1 MALTKSLRWEIQNL
15 GQRLA
20 SAANARLANSGKRY
34 QAQHELELKSCIQ
47 AMRKLLDRIEDAV
60 PLINLAITASGA
72 SLSTSLP
79 STVSPSRLLQA
90 STFLTAGDTQYSISP
105 SAPVQIGPTFT
116 LSMYMLFM
124 GHMRPQNEEDVREST
139 WKEVIHK
146 AVVKLFRIPIK
157 GLNTI
162 PTSPSPNDES
172 PFNTK
177 HDSYL
182 QPSIET
188 DAKADEFAYQLVIV
202 EDLDDDRVHTF
213 EEHETQPSTYD
224 DIQMAGVREAI
235 PVHEI
240 SKIFYADTGKILN
253 IGTDGEVNNPVLL
266 LKRDLN
272 AVAPRRMMD
281 RYGRAE
287 EPQEDANNIHETTNR
302 HEDEIQRD
310 ERDISHNDNS
320 ILLASQQALSVPA
333 PWALPPGLD
342 PEWIALEVYTE
353 TTSSDSDECDEPD
366 PTTATKS
373 TGTTTR
379 RSPSMVDP
387 GGMSTALS
395 RLRLHSTPTPAPS
408 SPPLK
413 PPEHSIK
420 PPLPPIRTSLS
431 LLETL
436 LRLLSLQQFQQAPH
450 LSIPDELLTFFLSE
464 SASTGAAA
472 SDVQERK
479 RLRSEAR
486 RRVGFDPYD
495 ESPVKRR
502 GEEYQYQYGYNGGGE
517 ENYHHQQYR
526 DADEYSNPDENFRAT
541 SEEEY
546 EGFSPVGIPRP
557 GADYATPIR
566 YSDEGYATRYMS
578 YPRFSSPLSRSATTP
593 PLQTPPFL
601 LKNSRASGSSS
612 KSTSVSPMQQ
622 QRWIRSHHNR
632 KDFDGAQSG
641 ERGVRRGSPL
651 ASSVHVKPRTGTSD
665 ESLGTC
671 PASSSDAAAAT
682 AASATVGSGKRD
694 D

>member
-1 MALTKSLRWEIQNL
+1 MALTKSLRWEIQSL

-20 SAANARLANSGKRY
+20 SAANARVAKSGKKY
-34 QAQHELELKSCIQ
+34 QTQHELELKSCIQ

-105 SAPVQIGPTFT
+105 SASVQIGPTFT

-146 AVVKLFRIPIK
+146 AVVKLFRVPINR
-157 GLNTI
+157 LHTI
-162 PTSPSPNDES
+162 PASPAPNDES
-172 PFNTK
+172 SFNLE
-177 HDSYL
+177 HDSDL
-182 QPSIET
+182 HPSIET

-213 EEHETQPSTYD
+213 EDHETQPSTYD
-224 DIQMAGVREAI
+224 HIEMAGIREAI
-235 PVHEI
+235 PIHEI

-272 AVAPRRMMD
+272 AIAPRRMMD
-281 RYGRAE
+281 RHGGAE
-287 EPQEDANNIHETTNR
+287 EPPEDANNIRETTNC
-302 HEDEIQRD
+302 HEDETLRD
-310 ERDISHNDNS
+310 ELDKSHNDNS
-320 ILLASQQALSVPA
+320 ILLASQQSLSVPA
-333 PWALPPGLD
+333 PWAIPPGLD

-353 TTSSDSDECDEPD
+353 TPSSDSDESDEPD
-366 PTTATKS
+366 PTTAAKS
-373 TGTTTR
+373 TGPTTS

-387 GGMSTALS
+387 AGMSTALS
-395 RLRLHSTPTPAPS
+395 RLRLRSSTPTPAPS
-408 SPPLK
+408 SPPPN
-413 PPEHSIK
+413 PPEHAIK
-420 PPLPPIRTSLS
+420 PSLPPIRTSLS

-502 GEEYQYQYGYNGGGE
+502 GEEYQYQYGYDGGGE
-517 ENYHHQQYR
+517 EYYHHQQYR
-526 DADEYSNPDENFRAT
+526 DADEYSNPDRNFRAT

-546 EGFSPVGIPRP
+546 EGFSPVGGSRP
-557 GADYATPIR
+557 GPEYATPIR
-566 YSDEGYATRYMS
+566 YSDEGYATRNMS
-578 YPRFSSPLSRSATTP
+578 FPRLSSPLSRSATTP
-593 PLQTPPFL
+593 PPQTPPFL
-601 LKNSRASGSSS
+601 LKDSRAIGSSS
-612 KSTSVSPMQQ
+612 KSPSVAPMQQ
-622 QRWIRSHHNR
+622 QRWVRKNHHR

-641 ERGVRRGSPL
+641 GREVRQASPL
-651 ASSVHVKPRTGTSD
+651 ASSVHVRPRTGTTD
-665 ESLGTC
+665 EGLGTS
-671 PASSSDAAAAT
+671 PASSDAAAA
-682 AASATVGSGKRD
+682 AALVAAGSGKRD
-694 D
+694 K

>member
-20 SAANARLANSGKRY
+20 SAANARAANSGKKY
-34 QAQHELELKSCIQ
+34 QAQHELELKRCIQ

-105 SAPVQIGPTFT
+105 STSVQIGPTFT

-146 AVVKLFRIPIK
+146 AVVKLFRVPINR
-157 GLNTI
+157 LHTI
-162 PTSPSPNDES
+162 PGSPSPDDES
-172 PFNTK
+172 SFNIR

-182 QPSIET
+182 HPSMET

-213 EEHETQPSTYD
+213 EDNETQPSAYD
-224 DIQMAGVREAI
+224 EIDMAGIREAI
-235 PVHEI
+235 PIHEI

-272 AVAPRRMMD
+272 AIAPRRMMD
-281 RYGRAE
+281 RYGGAE
-287 EPQEDANNIHETTNR
+287 EPLEDANNIHQTTDCR
-302 HEDEIQRD
+302 EDETQRD
-310 ERDISHNDNS
+310 KLDKRHNDTL
-320 ILLASQQALSVPA
+320 IPLASQQSLSVLA

-353 TTSSDSDECDEPD
+353 TPSSDSDESDEPD
-366 PTTATKS
+366 PTPATK
-373 TGTTTR
+373 TTR
-379 RSPSMVDP
+379 PQMPRSPSAV
-387 GGMSTALS
+387 GAEVVSTALS
-395 RLRLHSTPTPAPS
+395 QLRLSSSTPTPTP
-408 SPPLK
+408 SPPPPNPSEHAVK
-413 PPEHSIK
+413 PS
-420 PPLPPIRTSLS
+420 LPPIRTSLS

-472 SDVQERK
+472 SDLQERK

-495 ESPVKRR
+495 ESPFKRR
-502 GEEYQYQYGYNGGGE
+502 GEDYQYQYGYNGGGE
-517 ENYHHQQYR
+517 EYYHHQQYR
-526 DADEYSNPDENFRAT
+526 DAEEYSNSNGNFRAP

-546 EGFSPVGIPRP
+546 GGFSPVGVP
-557 GADYATPIR
+557 GPGPEYATPIR
-566 YSDEGYATRYMS
+566 YSDEGYAIRNMS
-578 YPRFSSPLSRSATTP
+578 FPRLSSPLSRSATTP
-593 PLQTPPFL
+593 PPQTPPFV
-601 LKNSRASGSSS
+601 LKSSRATRPSS
-612 KSTSVSPMQQ
+612 KPPSVSPMQQ
-622 QRWIRSHHNR
+622 QRWIRPRHHR
-632 KDFDGAQSG
+632 KDFDGAPNG
-641 ERGVRRGSPL
+641 ERGPKLGSPL
-651 ASSVHVKPRTGTSD
+651 ASSVHVRPRTGTTD
-665 ESLGTC
+665 EGLGTS
-671 PASSSDAAAAT
+671 PASSSDATAVAAAL
-682 AASATVGSGKRD
+682 AAAGR
-694 D
+694 

>member
-20 SAANARLANSGKRY
+20 SAANARVANSSKRY

-105 SAPVQIGPTFT
+105 SASVQIGPTFT

-146 AVVKLFRIPIK
+146 AVVKLFRVPIN
-157 GLNTI
+157 GLHTI
-162 PTSPSPNDES
+162 PASPSPDGES
-172 PFNTK
+172 SFNIE

-182 QPSIET
+182 PPSIET

-213 EEHETQPSTYD
+213 EDHETQPSTYD
-224 DIQMAGVREAI
+224 DIEMAGVREAI
-235 PVHEI
+235 PIHEI

-281 RYGRAE
+281 RYGGAE
-287 EPQEDANNIHETTNR
+287 EPPEDANNIHETTNR

-310 ERDISHNDNS
+310 ELDISNNDTS
-320 ILLASQQALSVPA
+320 ILLASQQPLSVPA

-353 TTSSDSDECDEPD
+353 TPSSDSDECDEPD

-373 TGTTTR
+373 AGTTTH
-379 RSPSMVDP
+379 RSPSIADP

-395 RLRLHSTPTPAPS
+395 RLRLRSPTPTPAPS
-408 SPPLK
+408 SPPPK
-413 PPEHSIK
+413 PPEHAIK
-420 PPLPPIRTSLS
+420 PSLPPIRTSLS

-517 ENYHHQQYR
+517 EYYRHQQYR

-546 EGFSPVGIPRP
+546 EGFSPIGIPRP
-557 GADYATPIR
+557 GPDYATPIR
-566 YSDEGYATRYMS
+566 YSDEGYATRNMS
-578 YPRFSSPLSRSATTP
+578 FPRLSSPLSRSATTP
-593 PLQTPPFL
+593 PPQTPPIL

-612 KSTSVSPMQQ
+612 KSSSVSPMQQ
-622 QRWIRSHHNR
+622 QRWARSRHHR

-665 ESLGTC
+665 EGLGTC
-671 PASSSDAAAAT
+671 PASSSDAVAAAAL
-682 AASATVGSGKRD
+682 AAGSGKRD
-694 D
+694 K